1 MIKLVDI
8 DRVEKLSIALLVLD
22 IVVFL
27 LNKYQFHMIGD
38 ITAIIAFV
46 SIAAYAISTFIIA
59 KSNNDM
65 FLKMVMLVMSAIYML
80 LLMKQIVD
88 RYIIPKISLD
98 DIDDEYTKD
107 FIVKLKKTFT
117 IEEIEDSLYFTE
129 DKIKEAVKTLYKST
143 YVEDNIDEYLAYIDE
158 VFDNNN
164 GKNVIGYIVEE
175 FKNSDHKLRFPNK
188 LDVRFEDINEWIIDI
203 IGE

>member
-1 MIKLVDI
+1 MIKIVDI
-8 DRVEKLSIALLVLD
+8 DKVEKLSITLLVLD
-22 IVVFL
+22 IMAFL

-65 FLKMVMLVMSAIYML
+65 FLKMVMLVTNVISTL
-80 LLMKQIVD
+80 LIMQQMVD
-88 RYIIPKISLD
+88 RYIISEISLD

-107 FIVKLKKTFT
+107 FIIKLKKAFT
-117 IEEIEDSLYFTE
+117 AKEIEDSLNFTE

-143 YVEDNIDEYLAYIDE
+143 YIDDNIVEYFASIDNI
-158 VFDNNN
+158 FNNDN

-175 FKNSDHKLRFPNK
+175 FKNSNQELRFPDK
-188 LDVRFEDINEWIIDI
+188 PDVKFEDINEWIMKVIR
-203 IGE
+203 E